1 MTASTKESVKFT
13 CVNII
18 GSIFPIILFYIALCF
33 KLDKLLPFEKISN
46 RGDILIIGISL
57 IISSCYSLYILKKD
71 SGSNGST
78 GTVFWISIFIIVI
91 TTFLYALLL
100 SETTISGPESI
111 IIQVY
116 SIVIFLWCTYIVYV
130 AQYYNTL
137 NPSVTKKRKEQVDIL
152 GAKFEKLSSATGAKR

>member
-1 MTASTKESVKFT
+1 MTDSTKENVKFT

-33 KLDKLLPFEKISN
+33 KLDKIVPFEDISN

-78 GTVFWISIFIIVI
+78 GTVFWISIFVIVI

-100 SETTISGPESI
+100 SETKISGSESI
-111 IIQVY
+111 FIQVY
-116 SIVIFLWCTYIVYV
+116 SVIVFIWCACIVYV
-130 AQYYNTL
+130 AQYFNTL
-137 NPSVTKKRKEQVDIL
+137 NPSVTKKRKEQIDVL
-152 GAKFEKLSSATGAKR
+152 GNKFDKLASATGG